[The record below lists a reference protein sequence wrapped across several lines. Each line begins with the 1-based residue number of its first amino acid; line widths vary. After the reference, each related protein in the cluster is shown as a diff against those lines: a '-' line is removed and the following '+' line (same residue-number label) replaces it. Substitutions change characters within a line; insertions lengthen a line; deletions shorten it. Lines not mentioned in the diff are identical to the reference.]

1 MLLFSCGRLR
11 VYPVKAFQLRKV
23 WADKTNLMFLQF
35 FK

>member
-1 MLLFSCGRLR
+1 MLLFSCGRLQ
-11 VYPVKAFQLRKV
+11 VNQLKAFQLRKV